1 MAIVMMNLATKNVPM
16 MLEIVVEIQ
25 TSLVMVIVIMIINA
39 KNVHSCIK

>member
-25 TSLVMVIVIMIINA
+25 TSLMMVIVIINLNA
-39 KNVHSCIK
+39 KNVHCCIK

>member
-1 MAIVMMNLATKNVPM
+1 MAIVMMNLATKNVLM

-39 KNVHSCIK
+39 KNVHCCIK